1 MSVIRSSVSSTVP
14 TCLGVYLPSAVI
26 PSLEVKMKRTTT
38 IVRRIANASLH
49 SQLEKGLLNTSL
61 PCLTPFKGFSSH
73 FRKPKLISRT
83 WSGPNPSPRRW
94 LPHCPSLA
102 LPQPRGPSVFLGTPR
117 NPGTLFLL
125 PGELWALLTD
135 YGLSVIPERP
145 SLTITAPYLLPS
157 QHVAVYLFVYRWSLP
172 RIVTYPRA
180 GSTNLCILSA

>member
-1 MSVIRSSVSSTVP
+1 MP

-38 IVRRIANASLH
+38 IAWRIANASLH
-49 SQLEKGLLNTSL
+49 TQLEKGLLNTSL

-83 WSGPNPSPRRW
+83 WSGPNPSPRRL

-102 LPQPRGPSVFLGTPR
+102 LPQPHGPSVFLGTPR

-145 SLTITAPYLLPS
+145 SLFDHHCSLLASFTACSCVSICVSLVSPMDCNLPKGRE
-157 QHVAVYLFVYRWSLP
+157 YKPMY
-172 RIVTYPRA
+172 T
-180 GSTNLCILSA
+180 